1 MELAFLLLAS
11 FVIAMVV
18 FITKIL
24 KGTQAATPAASDKS
38 DEELLAQGY
47 HLMALAELLRQAKL
61 YGDTDTAVE
70 VNNMTY
76 NGPLPVKLPDGTYT
90 SVYELQHYNIAGINY
105 REGISDYLGD
115 FDGYLKPDPTNE
127 HDPNAIAI
135 FHKDGHHL
143 GFINAGCTDAIRAI
157 GRPFPLEVTGTIEQE
172 HDDIDNRDYFV
183 GTVFLYALRQPNPAA
198 SNPNPTQSK
207 PNPAPSN
214 QLHDA

>member
-1 MELAFLLLAS
+1 MELAFLLLAA

-24 KGTQAATPAASDKS
+24 KGTQASSPAASEKS
-38 DEELLAQGY
+38 TEELLAEDS
-47 HLMALAELLRQAKL
+47 HLLALAEVLRQAKL
-61 YGDTDTAVE
+61 YGDTETYAA

-76 NGPLPVKLPDGTYT
+76 NGPIPVKLPDGTYT

-115 FDGYLKPDPTNE
+115 FDGYLQLDPTNE

-143 GFINAGCTDAIRAI
+143 GFINAGCTDAIRAL
-157 GRPFPLEVTGTIEQE
+157 GRHFPLAVTGTIEQE
-172 HDDIDNRDYFV
+172 HDDIENRDYFV
-183 GTVFLYALRQPNPAA
+183 GTVYLYALRQPNP
-198 SNPNPTQSK
+198 T
-207 PNPAPSN
+207 PSHPLQN
-214 QLHDA
+214 A

>member
-1 MELAFLLLAS
+1 MELAFLLLAA

-24 KGTQAATPAASDKS
+24 KGTQAAAPAESEKS
-38 DEELLAQGY
+38 TEELLEEAS
-47 HLMALAELLRQAKL
+47 HLFALAEVLRQAKL
-61 YGDTDTAVE
+61 YGDTETYAA

-76 NGPLPVKLPDGTYT
+76 NGPIPVKLPDGTYT

-115 FDGYLKPDPTNE
+115 FDGYLQLDPTNE

-157 GRPFPLEVTGTIEQE
+157 GRPFPLAVTGTIEQA

-183 GTVFLYALRQPNPAA
+183 GTVYLYAIRQ
-198 SNPNPTQSK
+198 Q
-207 PNPAPSN
+207 NPAPSN
-214 QLHDA
+214 QQHDA